1 MGHPET
7 LIFARCR
14 ISDVTIDL
22 VSLDANGDP
31 GEVADFDPNTDYE
44 FVVAIANEIVN
55 FNSSCADFSEF
66 ANSFEGSFVAAVVP
80 RGSRQALVLQTSD
93 VIRGDVNQ
101 DELVNLLDV
110 GPFVDAISF
119 GTFIP
124 EADLNC
130 DGIVNL
136 LDVGPK

>member
-1 MGHPET
+1 MTGQLDLSE
-7 LIFARCR
+7 
-14 ISDVTIDL
+14 VTIDL
-22 VSLDANGDP
+22 VSLDVHGDP

-93 VIRGDVNQ
+93 VVRGDVNQ
-101 DELVNLLDV
+101 DGAINLLDVAPFVEAISLGNFVPEADVNCDGDVNLLDV
-110 GPFVDAISF
+110 DPFIVL
-119 GTFIP
+119 
-124 EADLNC
+124 LN
-130 DGIVNL
+130 G
-136 LDVGPK
+136 G